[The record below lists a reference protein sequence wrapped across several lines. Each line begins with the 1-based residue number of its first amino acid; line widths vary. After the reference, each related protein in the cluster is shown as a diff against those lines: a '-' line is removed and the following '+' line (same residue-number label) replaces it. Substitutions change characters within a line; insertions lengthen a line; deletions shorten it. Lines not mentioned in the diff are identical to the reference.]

1 MVLGRGRSQH
11 RQQAIR
17 ANNAIKENQKLRE
30 ELRRTETIVS
40 IYTKHRWW
48 MEEQAS
54 RSYEMI
60 RFTEYRPSQIHRVVN
75 DRDAIFLGIGSYGSV
90 LQCKIGEKTVA
101 VKIPNNRDSRKPLP
115 SMREFNQEV
124 AILKK
129 IRHQNLVTL
138 IGACPERQI
147 LIYEFLPN
155 GSLKDHL
162 TESGQRRR
170 FTWKR
175 RVRAASSICSA
186 LIFLHNTEPYPIVH
200 GNLKTSNI
208 LFSKD
213 NVCKLSNFTMSHL
226 LQYTSKPVSFWGG
239 VKGFARMLIGSDTH
253 KTQLDVSALG
263 IILLQLVTAQEPK
276 DLRKNVLSKLGDIIR
291 FQGKSMEQQH
301 EVLKSIVDPD
311 LKKCQLDDAAE
322 MLFLGL
328 KCSDPNE
335 KHRPDLAADVWPL
348 IEEMKSSASHRQG

>member
-115 SMREFNQEV
+115 SMREFNQEASIKIYS
-124 AILKK
+124 AI
-129 IRHQNLVTL
+129 
-138 IGACPERQI
+138 
-147 LIYEFLPN
+147 Y
-155 GSLKDHL
+155 
-162 TESGQRRR
+162 
-170 FTWKR
+170 
-175 RVRAASSICSA
+175 
-186 LIFLHNTEPYPIVH
+186 
-200 GNLKTSNI
+200 
-208 LFSKD
+208 
-213 NVCKLSNFTMSHL
+213 L
-226 LQYTSKPVSFWGG
+226 LYFY
-239 VKGFARMLIGSDTH
+239 
-253 KTQLDVSALG
+253 
-263 IILLQLVTAQEPK
+263 
-276 DLRKNVLSKLGDIIR
+276 
-291 FQGKSMEQQH
+291 
-301 EVLKSIVDPD
+301 
-311 LKKCQLDDAAE
+311 
-322 MLFLGL
+322 
-328 KCSDPNE
+328 
-335 KHRPDLAADVWPL
+335 
-348 IEEMKSSASHRQG
+348 

>member
-1 MVLGRGRSQH
+1 MVQFIEFNAWEIDDALRNSHMVGEGGYGKVYKAVPEDRTV
-11 RQQAIR
+11 
-17 ANNAIKENQKLRE
+17 AIKVHKRESLQGEREFNQE
-30 ELRRTETIVS
+30 
-40 IYTKHRWW
+40 
-48 MEEQAS
+48 
-54 RSYEMI
+54 
-60 RFTEYRPSQIHRVVN
+60 
-75 DRDAIFLGIGSYGSV
+75 
-90 LQCKIGEKTVA
+90 CKIGEKTVA
-101 VKIPNNRDSRKPLP
+101 VKIPNNRDSRQPLP
-115 SMREFNQEV
+115 SMREFNQEANRRALKMQV

-147 LIYEFLPN
+147 LIYEFLAN

-186 LIFLHNTEPYPIVH
+186 LIFLYNTEPNPIVH

-213 NVCKLSNFTMSHL
+213 NVCKLSNFAMSHL

-253 KTQLDVSALG
+253 KIQLDVSALG
-263 IILLQLVTAQEPK
+263 IILLQLVTAQKPK